1 MGFLQNRK
9 IQYNDLRIRVSKGK
23 LAWLNHTDQIYMQV

>member
-23 LAWLNHTDQIYMQV
+23 LAWLNPTDQIYMQV